1 MTGDLGDAA
10 VELRLAYQGA
20 VQHGPEFVL
29 RHAAGNAALNSALIG
44 DVAHATDWL
53 HLESTHPDVSGW
65 LGPPSHM
72 GSDRAGTGG
81 VRQRGPARRS
91 CRDGRTRRGH
101 TAGRPVGVR
110 GLHLHQ
116 ICTAAIGPVLGADF
130 LQRAVATHG
139 HVNPCERS
147 LGDAL
152 LTAARIDL
160 LLASGEGTKALE
172 ESVAAPHTFAV
183 VTVSVAR
190 THLLTGSPSQ
200 ALELCR
206 EIDWSGQYLTRF
218 RLESLLIEC
227 AALCELGR
235 IPLPRVHGRKL
246 ADCSKP
252 PVSCRLWRRYRV
264 I

>member
-1 MTGDLGDAA
+1 M
-10 VELRLAYQGA
+10 ELRLAYQGA

-44 DVAHATDWL
+44 GRRARDRLAAPGKHTPGRFGMVGTALATWG
-53 HLESTHPDVSGW
+53 E
-65 LGPPSHM
+65 
-72 GSDRAGTGG
+72 
-81 VRQRGPARRS
+81 RS
-91 CRDGRTRRGH
+91 RGH
-101 TAGRPVGVR
+101 WWRATAWTCTPELPAMDALAEVPPPGDLWAFAAYTYTRFALLQSDPFS
-110 GLHLHQ
+110 GL
-116 ICTAAIGPVLGADF
+116 IS

-152 LTAARIDL
+152 LAAARIDL

-190 THLLTGSPSQ
+190 AHLLTGSPSQ

-227 AALCELGR
+227 AA
-235 IPLPRVHGRKL
+235 
-246 ADCSKP
+246 
-252 PVSCRLWRRYRV
+252 PV
-264 I
+264 